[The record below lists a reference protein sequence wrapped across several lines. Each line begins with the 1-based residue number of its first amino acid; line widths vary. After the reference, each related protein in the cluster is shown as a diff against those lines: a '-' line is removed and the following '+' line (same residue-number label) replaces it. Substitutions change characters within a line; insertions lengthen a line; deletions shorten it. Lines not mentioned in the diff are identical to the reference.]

1 MEAAG
6 EINEMR
12 YVRTASS
19 ARSRSASNA
28 PVALYLIISFLC
40 ESIVAVSS
48 IPAAR
53 RRGHE
58 L

>member
-6 EINEMR
+6 EIDEMR

-28 PVALYLIISFLC
+28 PIALGLIISFF
-40 ESIVAVSS
+40 AK
-48 IPAAR
+48 AF
-53 RRGHE
+53 
-58 L
+58 